1 MISGNSSTT
10 LLDALAPGDDVA
22 YSGAIRAAWAVFF
35 TALTAAAAQVS
46 VPLPFTQVPF
56 TFQPMV
62 VLLSGLVLG
71 PRLAFSAQVL
81 YLVAGATGLPV
92 FAASAVLPPGALRL
106 LGPTG
111 GYLMIYPFAAFV
123 TGYLAQRGFARQYLG
138 SVVAMGAGLLMVYLA
153 GALWLGY
160 FAQLGGRPVALGFTT
175 ALMTSVIPFVGADI
189 AKLLLAAGIVPGLW
203 KAVGNTG
210 ANTGANTG
218 DR

>member
-1 MISGNSSTT
+1 MNSGTSSTT
-10 LLDALAPGDDVA
+10 LLDALAPGSEVS
-22 YSGAIRAAWAVFF
+22 YSGAMRAASAVFF

-71 PRLAFSAQVL
+71 PRLAFAAQGL

-92 FAASAVLPPGALRL
+92 FAASAILPPGALRL
-106 LGPTG
+106 IGPTG

-123 TGYLAQRGFARQYLG
+123 AGYLAQRDGARGYLR
-138 SVVAMGAGLLMVYLA
+138 SVLAMGAGLLMVYLA

-160 FAQLGGRPVALGFTT
+160 FAQLGGRPVAIGFTT
-175 ALMTSVIPFVGADI
+175 ALMTSVVPFVVADV

-203 KAVGNTG
+203 KVVGNAAG
-210 ANTGANTG
+210 EHA

>member
-1 MISGNSSTT
+1 MTSGTSSTT
-10 LLDALAPGDDVA
+10 LLDSLAPGSEVS

-106 LGPTG
+106 IGPTG
-111 GYLMIYPFAAFV
+111 GYLMIYPFAALV
-123 TGYLAQRGFARQYLG
+123 TGYLAQHDGARRYLR
-138 SVVAMGAGLLMVYLA
+138 SVMAMGAGLLMVYVA

-160 FAQLGGRPVALGFTT
+160 FAQLGGRPVAIGFTT
-175 ALMTSVIPFVGADI
+175 ALMTSVVPFVGADI
-189 AKLLLAAGIVPGLW
+189 AKLLLAAGIVPGIW
-203 KAVGNTG
+203 KAVGSAVGTSAG
-210 ANTGANTG
+210 EPS